1 MRKNESAYNP
11 LPVSEIITNGWCGY
25 ENGTLL
31 SDNLNNVKT
40 RLRGLDTDILSFGMW
55 EQGGYSAIANYSAP
69 GPNTST
75 TRIRTEVTITKGN
88 YIIKPESSD
97 FAYVWAAF
105 DSNGNL
111 IYKRKSPKKENI
123 YSVFKQITGLTE
135 ILLHKNF
142 SLEIIEISVT
152 EVRTKTE
159 QPVQT
164 QNKSRHHLRTWIKT
178 DKLLN
183 QIHKTYIFKT
193 AEDYLNLLP
202 QFKLNSNR
210 NDFTVKQTQKLLE
223 NIKNLKNAKTSAS
236 IMIWVLKKM
245 DLIEEIY
252 KEKRE
257 IHYKIR

>member
-1 MRKNESAYNP
+1 MINTLNESSLHKALKNIYSLEENFKTEEK
-11 LPVSEIITNGWCGY
+11 VGQWICDIVDDTKTEIIEIQTTSVSKLKDKLTG
-25 ENGTLL
+25 LFAL
-31 SDNLNNVKT
+31 DKKVK
-40 RLRGLDTDILSFGMW
+40 IVHPIII
-55 EQGGYSAIANYSAP
+55 E
-69 GPNTST
+69 
-75 TRIRTEVTITKGN
+75 K
-88 YIIKPESSD
+88 IIKT
-97 FAYVWAAF
+97 F

-152 EVRTKTE
+152 EVRTKTK

-178 DKLLN
+178 DKILN

-193 AEDYLNLLP
+193 AEDYLTLLP

-210 NDFTVKQTQKLLE
+210 DDFTVKQTQKLLE

-245 DLIEEIY
+245 DLIVEIY